1 MKKYIFIV
9 LDLDYDWDIPI
20 DVASKLSLA
29 LLKVKEIL
37 KNKGL
42 MAGDINIFLGTDSDE
57 HPNRGE
63 LNVMIAEEK
72 SKRKGL
78 ATEAI

>member
-1 MKKYIFIV
+1 LKKYIFIV
-9 LDLDYDWDIPI
+9 LDLDFDWDIPI

-37 KNKGL
+37 KNKGF
-42 MAGDINIFLGTDSDE
+42 MTGDINIFLGTDSDE
-57 HPNRGE
+57 YPYRGE